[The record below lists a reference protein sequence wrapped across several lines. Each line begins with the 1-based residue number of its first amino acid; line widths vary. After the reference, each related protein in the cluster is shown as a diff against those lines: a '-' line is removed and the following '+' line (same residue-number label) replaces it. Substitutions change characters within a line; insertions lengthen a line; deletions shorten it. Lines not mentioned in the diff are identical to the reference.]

1 MVTCCFAGHR
11 QTPHCH
17 FKEIITAVE
26 KLVLATDEI
35 EFLSGG
41 MGDFDKL
48 CEKAVRE
55 IKKEYPKKSIRLY
68 RVLPSSKYIPN
79 KEEYQYQR
87 SLFDDIFVCD
97 ASDGAHYKSMIGKRN
112 RWMVEQSDFMIA
124 YVMHESG
131 GAYSAFQY
139 AGKQNVEIIRV
150 GMNT

>member
-11 QTPHCH
+11 QIPHCL
-17 FKEIITAVE
+17 FKEIITAIE

-35 EFLSGG
+35 EFLSGS

-55 IKKEYPKKSIRLY
+55 IKKEYPKKNIRLY
-68 RVLPSSKYIPN
+68 RVLPSCQYIPHQ
-79 KEEYQYQR
+79 EEYQYQR
-87 SLFDDIFVCD
+87 SLFDEIIVCD
-97 ASDGAHYKSMIGKRN
+97 ASDGTHYKSMIGKRN

-139 AGKQNVEIIRV
+139 ARKQNVEIIRI

>member
-11 QTPHCH
+11 QTPHCL

-35 EFLSGG
+35 EFLSGS

-55 IKKEYPKKSIRLY
+55 IKKEYPKKNIHLC
-68 RVLPSSKYIPN
+68 RVLPGCQYIPH

-87 SLFDDIFVCD
+87 SLFDDIIVCD

-131 GAYSAFQY
+131 GAYSTFQY
-139 AGKQNVEIIRV
+139 AGKQNVEIIRI